1 MANVRA
7 LSVPAVIDTKVIDD
21 PDAAPH
27 KRLFPTSP
35 PPLTTAAKL
44 PAIAIPRVSTEELAM
59 HVMLDDGCFHRR
71 IPSLS
76 HSACEQEIHSQFAP
90 PREGPRKD
98 ELRHPLCRRGCFT
111 AFEIRIA
118 DELEAA
124 ERAAALNP
132 PPPKPKKG
140 QR

>member
-35 PPLTTAAKL
+35 PPFATATKL
-44 PAIAIPRVSTEELAM
+44 PPIAIPRVSTEELAM
-59 HVMLDDGCFHRR
+59 HVMLDGCYHRR
-71 IPSLS
+71 IPTLS
-76 HSACEQEIHSQFAP
+76 HTSCARELHSEFAP
-90 PREGPRKD
+90 PREGHRKD
-98 ELRHPLCRRGCFT
+98 ELRHPLCRHGCFT
-111 AFEIRIA
+111 PFELRIA

-132 PPPKPKKG
+132 PPAKPKKG
-140 QR
+140 TR